1 MQMLY
6 GWVLQVA
13 SIGVLASLFEMLLP
27 KGNIKRFGRVMLSL
41 TVVIALL
48 KPVVSLLNGYA

>member
-1 MQMLY
+1 MQTLY